1 MAITKPQ
8 SIQVADLI
16 KSEAPSSLYLPGG
29 LAQHKQMRQSPSL
42 SRPTKSGSDTFK
54 AVVKPDNYSTHVVQ
68 DKILSGVDKP
78 LEAIANTFSPVKSQK
93 ITELSTVRSAIDPPN
108 ENSLTQL
115 LPLTRGTWYS
125 GGSPKRTFS
134 YKGDD
139 ELSANHVKID
149 YPLPRGEPHPHQSS
163 LYRSCSQEIG
173 LKTGKRARASGP
185 KIKSGCITCKV
196 SNSSCLQRARPPL
209 NTTC

>member
-68 DKILSGVDKP
+68 DKIPSGVDKP
-78 LEAIANTFSPVKSQK
+78 LEAITNTFSPVKSQK

-115 LPLTRGTWYS
+115 LLLTRGTWYS

-149 YPLPRGEPHPHQSS
+149 YPLPREPQPHQSS

-185 KIKSGCITCKV
+185 KIRAAV
-196 SNSSCLQRARPPL
+196 SLAK
-209 NTTC
+209 

>member
-1 MAITKPQ
+1 
-8 SIQVADLI
+8 
-16 KSEAPSSLYLPGG
+16 
-29 LAQHKQMRQSPSL
+29 MRQSPSL